1 MPKMQKKKKMIKS
14 REQKVLEI
22 YVHTSFLQLP
32 DKNTTLHTGPV
43 NNNWGVKRIPFLYSQ
58 HIFRL
63 EY

>member
-1 MPKMQKKKKMIKS
+1 MQKKKKMIKS

-43 NNNWGVKRIPFLYSQ
+43 NNN
-58 HIFRL
+58 
-63 EY
+63 